1 MEAARRS
8 LLHHQLS
15 AIKKLMLSFAWPVLF
30 LLVLSLDHVQAK
42 AKLHISSPLILAQ
55 GGHGETKNSDKRDQN
70 DKIHG
75 WSNDAGENSVLGS
88 DLRRDYITTN
98 HRRKSQLLSMRGGG
112 GGGGGGAGSVLDTLK
127 LLRLPPLSLPV
138 TKILLQLALTVL
150 NIMCWVIPIKNQNFT
165 QNTAALGMLLF
176 T

>member
-1 MEAARRS
+1 
-8 LLHHQLS
+8 
-15 AIKKLMLSFAWPVLF
+15 MLSFAWPVLF
-30 LLVLSLDHVQAK
+30 LLVLSLDRVQAK

-55 GGHGETKNSDKRDQN
+55 GGHGETKNSYKRNEN

-88 DLRRDYITTN
+88 DLSRAYIATN

-112 GGGGGGAGSVLDTLK
+112 EGGGVSSVLDTLK

-165 QNTAALGMLLF
+165 QNTAALGMLLLLV
-176 T
+176 

>member
-1 MEAARRS
+1 
-8 LLHHQLS
+8 
-15 AIKKLMLSFAWPVLF
+15 MLSFAWPVLF

-112 GGGGGGAGSVLDTLK
+112 GGGGGGGAGSVLDTLK